1 MDHSNTTPP
10 TITSSRKAIRLAK
23 ALFTP
28 AALLAIIYAA
38 WNSREHLVASFNSAD
53 LSYLLPS
60 ICVWVL
66 LHAIAPA
73 FSQAGLATFGYRA
86 SFRDA
91 FYIHNLRL
99 PAKYLPG
106 GIWHTV
112 AKGADY
118 KARGASAL
126 QVTGYLIT
134 ENIMLVAGA
143 SFLGSIMLLF
153 GQTAPELALVFWATI
168 AAVIT
173 LLAGA
178 PLMLRLYSKESA
190 EDFHIWPYMLSAL
203 LIVIHWSVAATS
215 FTLYLQAYPDIN
227 DALSFA
233 QMAGAY
239 LISWAAGY
247 VAIFAPQGIGVA
259 EVVSASLLKD
269 AGSIS
274 GLIVLIATFR
284 AVVFVGDIIA
294 WAAAYT
300 AFYIRN
306 RRSA

>member
-1 MDHSNTTPP
+1 MA
-10 TITSSRKAIRLAK
+10 ISRKAIGLAK

-28 AALLAIIYAA
+28 AALLAIFYAA
-38 WNSREHLVASFNSAD
+38 WSSREHLIASFSSAN
-53 LSYLLPS
+53 LFYLLPS
-60 ICVWVL
+60 ICVWIL
-66 LHAIAPA
+66 LHAVAPA
-73 FSQAGLATFGYRA
+73 FSQAGLATFGYAA

-118 KARGASAL
+118 KTRGASAF
-126 QVTGYLIT
+126 QVTGYLVM

-143 SFLGSIMLLF
+143 SFLGSIMLLA
-153 GQTAPELALVFWATI
+153 GQAAPALEIVFWTAI
-168 AAVIT
+168 AAVIA
-173 LLAGA
+173 LLACT
-178 PLMLRLYSKESA
+178 PLVLRLYLKESA
-190 EDFHIWPYMLSAL
+190 QKFHMWPYMLSAL
-203 LIVIHWSVAATS
+203 LVVIHWSMAATS

-239 LISWAAGY
+239 LVSWAAGY

-259 EVVSASLLKD
+259 EAVSASLLKD
-269 AGSIS
+269 AGSIT

-284 AVVFVGDIIA
+284 VVVFIGDIIA

-300 AFYIRN
+300 AFYLKN
-306 RRSA
+306 KGTT